1 MKHTNARQKRERN
14 RQIREFCVETTV
26 KMRYMDGKLGRK
38 PRISESAKRI
48 SVMK

>member
-1 MKHTNARQKRERN
+1 MKHTTSRRERDRN

>member
-1 MKHTNARQKRERN
+1 MKHTNARQKRECN

-26 KMRYMDGKLGRK
+26 KMRYMDEKLGRR